1 MNCKISNM
9 GIKLL
14 NKFLTQET
22 QITSRHLSTFNNKK
36 IAIDISIYLYQF
48 KKESDN
54 WLSKLYRMCIIFR
67 HHHIRP
73 IFVFDG
79 FERSEDKKKL

>member
-1 MNCKISNM
+1 M

-14 NKFLTQET
+14 NKFLGQNYNNVVN
-22 QITSRHLSTFNNKK
+22 HLSKFKGRK

-48 KKESDN
+48 KRESDN
-54 WLSKLYRMCIIFR
+54 WLSTLYRLCIILR
-67 HHHIRP
+67 HHRIHP

-79 FERSEDKKKL
+79 FERSDCRLLPMLALW